1 MILAALAGA
10 ERIFTA
16 LDEEVEVDDGE
27 VTLTRVEVKEDGRLV
42 ETDKYTGH
50 WAWKV
55 PASVVAKMRNTA
67 EAEDTS
73 MSEMAAT
80 LQI

>member
-1 MILAALAGA
+1 MNGK
-10 ERIFTA
+10 
-16 LDEEVEVDDGE
+16 
-27 VTLTRVEVKEDGRLV
+27 VTLTRVEVKEDGKLV

-55 PASVVAKMRNTA
+55 PSSVVAKMRNSA
-67 EAEDTS
+67 EVDGTS

-80 LQI
+80 TEII